1 MSCNYHLLFQSFKR
15 KWYLCCIFSCLLLL
29 MLNLHFML
37 STSLGLL
44 WSLDYLHVSLIKQ
57 LIRRQ
62 CGVWFLY
69 FCRLEQAL
77 DDFQGLVYP
86 QNDPDAVTITQ
97 KDIRILDP
105 SEFLNDTIIDF
116 YIKWVLLLNS
126 DLLRVVLIY
135 KVLKHGIDKS
145 AMCLQHT
152 HW

>member
-1 MSCNYHLLFQSFKR
+1 MSCNYHFLFQSFKR
-15 KWYLCCIFSCLLLL
+15 KWYPCCIFSCLLLL

-69 FCRLEQAL
+69 FCRLEQEL

-116 YIKWVLLLNS
+116 YIKWVLLLIS
-126 DLLRVVLIY
+126 DLLRVVLKY
-135 KVLKHGIDKS
+135 KVLKHGIEKS
-145 AMCLQHT
+145 AMHLQHK